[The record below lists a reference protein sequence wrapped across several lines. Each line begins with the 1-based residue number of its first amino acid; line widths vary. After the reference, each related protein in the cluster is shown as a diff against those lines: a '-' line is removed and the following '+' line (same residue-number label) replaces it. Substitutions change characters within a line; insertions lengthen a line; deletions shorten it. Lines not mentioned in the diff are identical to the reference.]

1 MKKVLAVSVMVL
13 LLTACSQAS
22 PENSAPILPEAKT
35 EVSATECLT
44 VENIANVIEEN
55 VAGFDGDPNPTD
67 IWVYPQFRYSNDCDQ
82 DIIGL
87 KGSISFQ
94 DVVGDEIF
102 SGDWTEDTTIPAGT
116 YLDSDPQYGYDFNE
130 FEDAHGLLLG
140 RDASKTN
147 TVFTLETIVFEDGTK
162 VDR

>member
-1 MKKVLAVSVMVL
+1 MRKVLSASVIIL

-22 PENSAPILPEAKT
+22 PEISAPVLPEAET
-35 EVSATECLT
+35 ESSATECLS
-44 VENIANVIEEN
+44 VENIANIIEEN
-55 VAGFDGDPNPTD
+55 VAAFDGDPNPTD
-67 IWVYPQFRYSNDCDQ
+67 IWVYPQFRYSNECDQ
-82 DIIGL
+82 AIIGL

-102 SGDWTEDTTIPAGT
+102 SGEWTEDATIPAGT
-116 YLDSDPQYGYDFNE
+116 YLDSDPQFGYDFNE

-140 RDASKTN
+140 RDSSKTK
-147 TVFTLETIVFEDGTK
+147 TVFTVETIVFEDGTK

>member
-1 MKKVLAVSVMVL
+1 V
-13 LLTACSQAS
+13 LTACSQAS
-22 PENSAPILPEAKT
+22 PETSAPILPEAKT
-35 EVSATECLT
+35 EASPTECLS
-44 VENIANVIEEN
+44 VENIGNVIEEN
-55 VAGFDGDPNPTD
+55 VARFDGDPNPTD

-82 DIIGL
+82 AIIGL